1 MWMLCSYLVLKQ
13 MTKRGNDTQT
23 KLKVLRSKELALNQ
37 IDNLDILCNSPE
49 LLILSKVN
57 ARHCL
62 RIFVNS
68 TAVTCSNKLSLIS
81 L

>member
-1 MWMLCSYLVLKQ
+1 MKASAKHDCVHAPH
-13 MTKRGNDTQT
+13 DTQT
-23 KLKVLRSKELALNQ
+23 KLKVLRSKGLALNQ

-68 TAVTCSNKLSLIS
+68 TAVTCSNKLVANTKRQYN
-81 L
+81 